1 MPVTNLTFNFS
12 FNFLTFRFNSRQEK
26 KGVLLF
32 RFKKKSASFSSDSRK
47 KVRHS
52 LQIQDKKAEPPAIW
66 KCFSKHVLLKISQ
79 VSEENIYVGEFF
91 Y

>member
-12 FNFLTFRFNSRQEK
+12 FNFLTFKFNSRQEK
-26 KGVLLF
+26 KM
-32 RFKKKSASFSSDSRK
+32 RP
-47 KVRHS
+47 S
-52 LQIQDKKAEPPAIW
+52 LQIQEKKAEPPAIW
-66 KCFSKHVLLKISQ
+66 KCSSKHVLLKISQ